1 VYVASLQK
9 ETPSPNHKLLHI
21 LRGSACALA
30 SLLRVLR
37 LVRAAGT
44 VLIVQSL
51 FFNVFYHGLGHQV
64 ADAHVAFAE
73 QADLCARNVVL
84 HQLLYN
90 MNIVLPLLQR

>member
-1 VYVASLQK
+1 M
-9 ETPSPNHKLLHI
+9 
-21 LRGSACALA
+21 
-30 SLLRVLR
+30 
-37 LVRAAGT
+37 RAAGT

-51 FFNVFYHGLGHQV
+51 LFDVLHYGLGHQV

-90 MNIVLPLLQR
+90 MDVVFPLL

>member
-1 VYVASLQK
+1 MLRESFQK
-9 ETPSPNHKLLHI
+9 GTPSPNHKLLHV
-21 LRGSACALA
+21 LRGSARALA
-30 SLLRVLR
+30 SLLRTLR
-37 LVRAAGT
+37 LVRAVGS

-51 FFNVFYHGLGHQV
+51 LLNVFHHGLGHQV

-90 MNIVLPLLQR
+90 MNIVFPLL